1 MLKLGKGGKHPARN
15 KKKPKVLTREV
26 DDRFVRGRSAFLKE
40 ELVEVLAARCQHSF
54 VRTVLLAFDQQRD
67 VTELIVETL
76 LVEFVQHGLAVFGQ
90 ELIDHAFTVNLKNKT
105 HFREKHQFYSEKK
118 KTTSPTCKLQLLFSP
133 PSHTKHDQFTTEW
146 SALILKVQPMLTR

>member
-15 KKKPKVLTREV
+15 KKTPKVLTREV

-118 KTTSPTCKLQLLFSP
+118 NNLSHMQTSTF
-133 PSHTKHDQFTTEW
+133 
-146 SALILKVQPMLTR
+146 ILSSLPHQA

>member
-118 KTTSPTCKLQLLFSP
+118 KQPLPHANFNFYSLLPPTPSMINLLPSGQLLF
-133 PSHTKHDQFTTEW
+133 
-146 SALILKVQPMLTR
+146 

>member
-1 MLKLGKGGKHPARN
+1 MLKLGEGGKHPARN
-15 KKKPKVLTREV
+15 KKNKVLTREV

-67 VTELIVETL
+67 VTELIAETL

-105 HFREKHQFYSEKK
+105 HFREKHQFYSEIIIK
-118 KTTSPTCKLQLLFSP
+118 KTLSHMQTSTF
-133 PSHTKHDQFTTEW
+133 
-146 SALILKVQPMLTR
+146 ILSSLPQQA

>member
-15 KKKPKVLTREV
+15 KKNPKVLTREV

-105 HFREKHQFYSEKK
+105 HFREKHQFYSEKQ
-118 KTTSPTCKLQLLFSP
+118 TNNLSHMQTSTF
-133 PSHTKHDQFTTEW
+133 
-146 SALILKVQPMLTR
+146 ILSSLPHQA